1 MTSPRP
7 LHRGRARSLLV
18 VLVTALVATAL
29 GCGASEDRGSGRP
42 TVVVTYPVLGA
53 VVADVVGEAAT
64 VRVLMGNGVDP
75 HDWSPSAKDIE
86 QVRKA
91 DLVVTNGLGLETG
104 LLDTLDDAGHD
115 GVAVFAA
122 TDHLR
127 VREGHDT
134 DHRHA
139 ADGDEAAAQAAD
151 GDKTDGHATDGHAE
165 GHTEGGD
172 PHFWVD
178 PVSMAAV
185 VTALGE
191 VLQADLGLDVGA
203 RVTAVL
209 ADLEALDREVRA
221 EVDSLPPERRKLVT
235 GHESLGYFADRYG
248 FTLIGA
254 VVPGTSSQAET
265 SAAQLAALRDAVRAA
280 GLEVVFT
287 EIGTPAAVA
296 ATVAR
301 ETGARLVDVPTL
313 TLPDDGSYRSFIATL
328 VATVVDAL
336 RG

>member
-7 LHRGRARSLLV
+7 RHRRRVRSLLV
-18 VLVTALVATAL
+18 VLVTALVATAT
-29 GCGASEDRGSGRP
+29 GCGASTDRGSGRP

-53 VVADVVGEAAT
+53 VVAEVVGDSAT

-104 LLDTLDDAGHD
+104 LLDALDDAEHD
-115 GVAVFAA
+115 GVAIFAA

-134 DHRHA
+134 DHGH
-139 ADGDEAAAQAAD
+139 AAD
-151 GDKTDGHATDGHAE
+151 GDKTDGHTTD

-203 RVTAVL
+203 RVAAVL
-209 ADLEALDREVRA
+209 ADLDALDREVRA
-221 EVDSLPPERRKLVT
+221 EVDSLPPTRRKLVT
-235 GHESLGYFADRYG
+235 GHESLGWFADRYG

-280 GLEVVFT
+280 GVDVVFT

-301 ETGARLVDVPTL
+301 ETGARLVDVPTH

>member
-7 LHRGRARSLLV
+7 RHRRRVRSLLV
-18 VLVTALVATAL
+18 VLVTALVATAPA
-29 GCGASEDRGSGRP
+29 CGASTDRGSGRP

-53 VVADVVGEAAT
+53 VVAEVVGDSAT

-104 LLDTLDDAGHD
+104 LLDALDDAEHD
-115 GVAVFAA
+115 GVAIFAA

-134 DHRHA
+134 DHGH
-139 ADGDEAAAQAAD
+139 AAD
-151 GDKTDGHATDGHAE
+151 GDKTDGHTTD

-203 RVTAVL
+203 RVAAVL
-209 ADLEALDREVRA
+209 ADLDALDREVRA
-221 EVDSLPPERRKLVT
+221 EVDSLPPTRRKLVT
-235 GHESLGYFADRYG
+235 GHESLGWFADRYG

-280 GLEVVFT
+280 GVDVVFT

-301 ETGARLVDVPTL
+301 ETGARLVDVPTH